1 MESDRRDALTIA
13 ADPVFAPGRIKIDVM
28 GGRAMRISG
37 SWRSSSAGAP
47 DPAAVEQQAQQ
58 RHPGNDELVE
68 CEGRQE
74 GQGNGREIE
83 RRAIPQHRHE
93 QKRESAKA

>member
-1 MESDRRDALTIA
+1 
-13 ADPVFAPGRIKIDVM
+13 
-28 GGRAMRISG
+28 
-37 SWRSSSAGAP
+37 
-47 DPAAVEQQAQQ
+47 
-58 RHPGNDELVE
+58 VE